1 MRAAVAV
8 VVPVLALLAGCVT
21 APEPRLGPDGLPL
34 PQVYRISA
42 NEEPRIQARVAET
55 LNAIRAGSG
64 LPPLAL
70 NPALNQAAAV
80 HSRDMAQQQRPWHFG
95 SDGSSPLDRVA
106 RAGYGASLK
115 GETISETYETEL
127 ETLAAWMEAPD
138 TRAILLDPAARDLGV
153 SFYQEETGKIWWTL
167 ITGG

>member
-1 MRAAVAV
+1 MRAVAAI
-8 VVPVLALLAGCVT
+8 VVPALALLAGCMP

-55 LNAIRAGSG
+55 LNAIRQGSG
-64 LPPLAL
+64 VPPLAL

-80 HSRDMAQQQRPWHFG
+80 HSRDMARQARPWHFG

-106 RAGYGASLK
+106 RAGYAGGLK

-138 TRAILLDPAARDLGV
+138 TRAILLDPTARDLGI